1 MDIIQM
7 SLANERMPILRN
19 VIPHWKCFM
28 TALEKCGLHLSCL
41 KSILDEGLAWATTYY
56 SRMDNTKAYI
66 IAMCKSLAYT
76 LFTILTLFY

>member
-7 SLANERMPILRN
+7 SLANERTPTLRN
-19 VIPHWKCFM
+19 SIPHWECFM
-28 TALEKCGLHLSCL
+28 TALKEYGTHLPCL
-41 KSILDEGLAWATTYY
+41 KPILDKDLAWATTYY

-66 IAMCKSLAYT
+66 IAMCKSPAYI